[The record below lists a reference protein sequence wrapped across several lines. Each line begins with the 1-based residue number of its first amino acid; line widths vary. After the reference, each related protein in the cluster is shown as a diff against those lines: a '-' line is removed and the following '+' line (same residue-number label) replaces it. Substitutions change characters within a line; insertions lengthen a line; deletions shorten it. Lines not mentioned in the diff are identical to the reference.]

1 MPSSALAPLATVIAT
16 RYVTPFR
23 EGGSMP
29 GLIEADDDGLY
40 VVKFRGAG
48 QGEKALVAELIC
60 AGIARAIGLAVPD
73 VVLVDL
79 DPELARA
86 EPDPEV
92 QELIRAS
99 AGVNFGIDFL
109 PGSLTFDPAADGPV
123 DPSLAASIVWFD
135 ALVLNVDRTPRNPNL
150 LVWHGRLRPIDHGAA
165 LYFHHGS
172 WEPAAAAARAFPVIR
187 DHVLLEAAGPI
198 DCRRRG
204 ARRFAR
210 AGGARSRRRCRA
222 RRLARRRPCGGARA
236 LRRVPRRSGSRSR
249 AASRRKPRRRGARW
263 RRDDSRAYAR
273 ACATAGAG
281 ANA

>member
-1 MPSSALAPLATVIAT
+1 
-16 RYVTPFR
+16 
-23 EGGSMP
+23 MP

-60 AGIARAIGLAVPD
+60 AGIAQSIGLAVPD

-123 DPSLAASIVWFD
+123 DPSLAASVVWFD

-172 WEPAAAAARAFPVIR
+172 WEPAAAAVRAFPVIR

-198 DCRRRG
+198 DSVDAELAAKLGRAELETIVG
-204 ARRFAR
+204 AVPDGWLGDDPTA
-210 AGGARSRRRCRA
+210 ARSRYVEFLAERLAEPRGFVAEAEAA
-222 RRLARRRPCGGARA
+222 RRE
-236 LRRVPRRSGSRSR
+236 V
-249 AASRRKPRRRGARW
+249 AA
-263 RRDDSRAYAR
+263 
-273 ACATAGAG
+273 
-281 ANA
+281 